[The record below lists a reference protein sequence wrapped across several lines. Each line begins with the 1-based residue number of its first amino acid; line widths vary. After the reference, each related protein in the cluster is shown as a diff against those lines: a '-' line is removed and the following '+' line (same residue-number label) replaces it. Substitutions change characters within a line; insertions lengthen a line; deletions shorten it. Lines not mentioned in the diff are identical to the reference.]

1 MLRHTAYPH
10 AFDMDHLPRRSKHT
24 TATKEH
30 LMNETSER
38 SMDVAE
44 RLEQVAEIVS
54 AYVSNNALSAADL
67 PKLIATTHEA
77 LRALSAATATPVIEE
92 LRPAVPIKKS
102 VTPDFIV
109 CLDDGKKFKSLKR
122 HLTQLGMTPAEYR
135 AKWGLPESYPMVA
148 PNYSATRS
156 SLAKSNGLDLK
167 PARAPATAAK
177 RAKRA

>member
-1 MLRHTAYPH
+1 MTEP
-10 AFDMDHLPRRSKHT
+10 
-24 TATKEH
+24 
-30 LMNETSER
+30 SER

-54 AYVSNNALSAADL
+54 AYVSNNALSVADL

-77 LRALSAATATPVIEE
+77 LRALSAQTAKPAVEE
-92 LRPAVPIKKS
+92 LTPAVPVKKS
-102 VTPDFIV
+102 VTPDFII

-135 AKWGLPESYPMVA
+135 AKWGLPENYPMVA

-156 SLAKSNGLDLK
+156 SLAKSNGLGRK
-167 PARAPATAAK
+167 PAPASVTPAK

>member
-1 MLRHTAYPH
+1 
-10 AFDMDHLPRRSKHT
+10 
-24 TATKEH
+24 
-30 LMNETSER
+30 MNETSES
-38 SMDVAE
+38 SMDMAE

-77 LRALSAATATPVIEE
+77 LRVLSEEASKPAVEE
-92 LRPAVPIKKS
+92 LTPAVPVKKS
-102 VTPDFIV
+102 VTPDFII

-135 AKWGLPESYPMVA
+135 AKWGLAESYPMVA

-156 SLAKSNGLDLK
+156 SLAKSNGLGRK
-167 PARAPATAAK
+167 PARAPGTAAK
-177 RAKRA
+177 RTKRA

>member
-1 MLRHTAYPH
+1 
-10 AFDMDHLPRRSKHT
+10 
-24 TATKEH
+24 
-30 LMNETSER
+30 MNETSES
-38 SMDVAE
+38 SMDMAE

-77 LRALSAATATPVIEE
+77 LRALSEEASKPAVEE
-92 LRPAVPIKKS
+92 LTPAVPVKRS
-102 VTPDFIV
+102 VTPDFII

-122 HLTQLGMTPAEYR
+122 HLTQLGTTPAEYR

-156 SLAKSNGLDLK
+156 SLAKSNGLGRK
-167 PARAPATAAK
+167 TAEAPVLPAK

>member
-1 MLRHTAYPH
+1 VQ
-10 AFDMDHLPRRSKHT
+10 SKLT
-24 TATKEH
+24 NSQESRMTEP
-30 LMNETSER
+30 SER

-77 LRALSAATATPVIEE
+77 LRALSAETAKPVAEE
-92 LRPAVPIKKS
+92 LTPAVPVKKS
-102 VTPDFIV
+102 VTPDFII

-156 SLAKSNGLDLK
+156 SLAKSNGLGRK
-167 PARAPATAAK
+167 PVEAPVMPAK